1 MSKYG
6 KLSLAALTALVLA
19 GSAFQ
24 ARTAEPAAGSET
36 APAMAAAA
44 SAPAGSSELRSVSV
58 AKDLSGAPVVTL
70 SGSGPL
76 SYTTL
81 ELENPQRLVIDLKGT
96 VSRLDR
102 SQVAVDQG
110 GVQRVRAGQF
120 RLSPEPVSR
129 VVVDL
134 DGPVPY
140 RIEPS
145 PEGLTIAFGDAEAT
159 APRRD
164 MHL

>member
-19 GSAFQ
+19 SSGFQ

-36 APAMAAAA
+36 ASEQPVISGAAA
-44 SAPAGSSELRSVSV
+44 SSSELRHVGV
-58 AKDLSGAPVVTL
+58 ASDEAGHPVVTL

-81 ELENPQRLVIDLKGT
+81 ELQNPQRLVIDLKGT

-102 SQVAVDQG
+102 SQVDVDKA
-110 GVQRVRAGQF
+110 GVLRVRAGQF
-120 RLSPEPVSR
+120 RRSPEPVSR

-134 DGPVPY
+134 D
-140 RIEPS
+140 
-145 PEGLTIAFGDAEAT
+145 
-159 APRRD
+159 
-164 MHL
+164 